1 MSVDDIHCHH
11 KKAKHRGGTDEY
23 SNLVLVD
30 KDVHKL
36 LHAKTLETIEFY
48 INLLN
53 IKSTE
58 LRKVNRLRQLLELPI
73 IVKERKSLTLSY
85 KYEWDKTYI
94 FWKCEILYYNIDR
107 NINKGGIDMY
117 KNSLLITLIF
127 SLLTIFLSYEE
138 YKKDKLSKKNFNV
151 IVITLGIA
159 SIGAIILM
167 LN

>member
-1 MSVDDIHCHH
+1 M
-11 KKAKHRGGTDEY
+11 
-23 SNLVLVD
+23 
-30 KDVHKL
+30 
-36 LHAKTLETIEFY
+36 
-48 INLLN
+48 
-53 IKSTE
+53 
-58 LRKVNRLRQLLELPI
+58 LRKERALRLVINTNEI
-73 IVKERKSLTLSY
+73 KHISFE
-85 KYEWDKTYI
+85 
-94 FWKCEILYYNIDR
+94 KCEILYYNIDR

>member
-1 MSVDDIHCHH
+1 M
-11 KKAKHRGGTDEY
+11 
-23 SNLVLVD
+23 
-30 KDVHKL
+30 
-36 LHAKTLETIEFY
+36 
-48 INLLN
+48 
-53 IKSTE
+53 
-58 LRKVNRLRQLLELPI
+58 ELPI

-117 KNSLLITLIF
+117 KNSLLIALIF